1 MVALQLGEVLNLSVP
16 VLLLLA
22 GTGLIVAEAL
32 APGAHFIVLGVA
44 LFVAGLVGLL
54 AGSTPLGLFLMA
66 LSVVVAGAATFYAYR
81 EFDVY
86 GGSSAGRTSDSDSL
100 QGKFGTVT
108 ERVTPADGEVKL
120 DSGGFSP
127 HYRARSMD
135 GEIAVGTEVMVI
147 DPGGGNVVT
156 VEPVTAVEDSID
168 RQLERDRQQSR
179 EDESG
184 DAETETDTA

>member
-1 MVALQLGEVLNLSVP
+1 MVALQIGDVLSLSIP

-44 LFVAGLVGLL
+44 LFVAGLVGLVV
-54 AGSTPLGLFLMA
+54 GSTPLGLFLMA
-66 LSVVVAGAATFYAYR
+66 LAVVVAGAATFYAYR

-86 GGSSAGRTSDSDSL
+86 GGTSRGRTSDSASL

-108 ERVTPADGEVKL
+108 ERVTPSDGEVKL
-120 DSGGFSP
+120 EGGGFNP
-127 HYRARSMD
+127 YYRARSMD
-135 GEIAVGTEVMVI
+135 GEIAEGTEVMVI

-156 VEPVTAVEDSID
+156 VEPVAAVEDSID
-168 RQLERDRQQSR
+168 RELRRERATDDEESERGNAGR
-179 EDESG
+179 E
-184 DAETETDTA
+184 TA